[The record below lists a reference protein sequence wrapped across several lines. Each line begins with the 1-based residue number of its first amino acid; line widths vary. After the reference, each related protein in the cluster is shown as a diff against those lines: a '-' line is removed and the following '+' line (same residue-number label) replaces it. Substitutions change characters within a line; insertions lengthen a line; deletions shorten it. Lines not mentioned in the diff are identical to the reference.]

1 MSDTKTNRTK
11 RSADTRE
18 TETRRKPWT
27 PPAML
32 DTPPPPPGM
41 HYRWIRAEM
50 MGEADKLNIG
60 KRFREGYVPV
70 RPEEI
75 ADFGYELPTIDDGKH
90 AGVIGVGGLI
100 LAKIPIEIKLER
112 EAYYRNQTQGEMD
125 SIDAELANESN
136 AIMPIGKP
144 QRKQTVDFGNPDN
157 KPVIEDDLE
166 FKDDSV

>member
-1 MSDTKTNRTK
+1 MSNKETNRTP
-11 RSADTRE
+11 RSAATRE
-18 TETRRKPWT
+18 TKTRRKPWT

-60 KRFREGYVPV
+60 KRFREAYVPV

-75 ADFGYELPTIDDGKH
+75 EEFGYELPTIDDGKH
-90 AGVIGVGGLI
+90 AGVVGVGGLI
-100 LAKIPIEIKLER
+100 LAKIPIEIVQER
-112 EAYYRNQTQGEMD
+112 ESYYRNQTQSEMD
-125 SIDAELANESN
+125 AIDAELANESN
-136 AIMPIGKP
+136 AVMPIGAP

-166 FKDDSV
+166 FKNDPT